1 MPKLPN
7 KIKEEKVP
15 SGMCKKCRTRASWFK
30 SIEDLCYW
38 CTNNLKEGTNGNQPL
53 QRSTRV
59 LSTGNSLSNQQSVAT
74 GEEQG
79 MVSEET
85 PKVPS
90 LRKQI
95 ASKQLKP
102 AGWKPYPK
110 SVKGLPHNGAN

>member
-7 KIKEEKVP
+7 KVKEEKVP
-15 SGMCKKCRTRASWFK
+15 AGMCKKCRTRASWFK
-30 SIEDLCYW
+30 SLENLCYW

-53 QRSTRV
+53 QRSTNLVSASSRRLQNSNKSQDQD
-59 LSTGNSLSNQQSVAT
+59 LST
-74 GEEQG
+74 EEVG
-79 MVSEET
+79 KE
-85 PKVPS
+85 PS